1 MLMVVGCSVAPV
13 LHCNSGNREKN
24 HIGRKRGGNHG
35 AANTDPSHLAGWQ
48 DAEYYET
55 SLSFEELFQGHLK
68 NVTSQE
74 GQDHCETETSDHQG
88 RLSPLI
94 KLKLNP
100 RIVN

>member
-1 MLMVVGCSVAPV
+1 MLMEVVGCKVSPR
-13 LHCNSGNREKN
+13 LHRNTASREKN
-24 HIGRKRGGNHG
+24 RIERKPRSKHEGKKI
-35 AANTDPSHLAGWQ
+35 DPSHLAGYQ

-55 SLSFEELFQGHLK
+55 GLSFEELFQGHLR
-68 NVTSQE
+68 NVTSQQ
-74 GQDHCETETSDHQG
+74 GQDHCEADDHQG

>member
-1 MLMVVGCSVAPV
+1 MLMEVVGWKLSPRE
-13 LHCNSGNREKN
+13 HGNTASREKN
-24 HIGRKRGGNHG
+24 HIGRKQRSKHEGKKI
-35 AANTDPSHLAGWQ
+35 DPSHLAGYQ
-48 DAEYYET
+48 DPEYYQT
-55 SLSFEELFQGHLK
+55 LLSFEELFEGHLR

-74 GQDHCETETSDHQG
+74 GQDHCEAGDHQG